1 MQDTF
6 RPPWFHRNVASEFM
20 GLIHG
25 AYDAKAEGFV
35 PGGASLHN
43 CMSGH
48 GPDASTFEKATSADL
63 SKPDYVR
70 DTMAFM
76 FETRCVIKPTRQALE
91 TSQLQAEYFECW
103 QGLKKNFAPPTAKN

>member
-1 MQDTF
+1 
-6 RPPWFHRNVASEFM
+6 M

-25 AYDAKAEGFV
+25 AYDAKAEGFT

-48 GPDASTFEKATSADL
+48 GPDAATFDKASSADL
-63 SKPDYVR
+63 SKPDVIK

-76 FETRCVIKPTRQALE
+76 FETRAVIRPTAQAMVALTRQHDY
-91 TSQLQAEYFECW
+91 QDCW
-103 QGLKKNFAPPTAKN
+103 QGLKKHFNSETT

>member
-6 RPPWFHRNVASEFM
+6 RPPWFHRNIASEFM

-25 AYDAKAEGFV
+25 AYDAKAEGFS

-43 CMSGH
+43 SMTGH
-48 GPDASTFEKATSADL
+48 GPDAETFEKASAADL
-63 SKPDYVR
+63 SKPHVIA

-76 FETRCVIKPTRQALE
+76 FETRHVLRPTRHALE
-91 TSQLQAEYFECW
+91 SAQLQDDYYRCW
-103 QGLKKNFAPPTAKN
+103 QGLKKHFDPSKP